1 MTLVSSATGSA
12 STTQSSTDAATTSLT
27 GDYNMFLKLLT
38 TQLQNQDPTNP
49 MDSSQYT
56 QQLVQ
61 YSQVE
66 QSIKQNTTLNSI
78 LSSLNMSSL
87 TASSSMIGQAVQL
100 DSDKSGLSA
109 TMPAQWDW
117 TANSAIT
124 GLTATIL
131 DAKGSK
137 VDSFDLK
144 VSGASGNFSWDGTTS
159 TGTKLT
165 DGLYQLQ
172 LSGTTD
178 AGAKITTTAKA
189 VGKVDD
195 VQMINGSP
203 VVSINGAQY
212 PTSMISRIAK

>member
-1 MTLVSSATGSA
+1 MTLVSSATSA
-12 STTQSSTDAATTSLT
+12 NTAQNASSAATASLT

-87 TASSSMIGQAVQL
+87 TTTSSVIGQPVRL
-100 DSDKSGLSA
+100 DSDKAALSA
-109 TMPAQWDW
+109 TAPAQWDW
-117 TANSAIT
+117 SATNAIT

-131 DAKGSK
+131 NEKGSK
-137 VDSFDLK
+137 VDTFNLK
-144 VSGASGNFSWDGTTS
+144 VSGTSGNFTWDGTTS
-159 TGTKLT
+159 TGQKL
-165 DGLYQLQ
+165 DPGLYQLQ
-172 LSGTTD
+172 LTGTTD

-203 VVSINGAQY
+203 VISVNGAQY
-212 PTSMISRIAK
+212 PTSMILRITK